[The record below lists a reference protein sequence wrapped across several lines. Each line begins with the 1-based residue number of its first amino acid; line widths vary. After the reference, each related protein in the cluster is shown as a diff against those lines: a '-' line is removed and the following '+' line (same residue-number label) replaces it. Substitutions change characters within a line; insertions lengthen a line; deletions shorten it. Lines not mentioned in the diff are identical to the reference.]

1 MDIRLHLK
9 VLWRWRR
16 LVAVGVVVAVLL
28 SILVTFKVGP
38 GGFEWRSPAT
48 YESTSRTFVTQAGFP
63 WGRTTLPGSD
73 PTQQAVPQPDKPSRS
88 FAPPARFTELA
99 TVYSYLAQSE
109 NVRRLIKPMPQ
120 EGQIQVA
127 TVPNPMTGDPL
138 PLLQIITK
146 SDSAA
151 GARALNRDTI
161 QALRIYLNENVR
173 LNRVP
178 ADERVQLEVLNPPR
192 FAVLTGGRSPTRS
205 IIIALLVLVGTVV
218 AVYVLENLYPSRLQA
233 AASGQGEGPA
243 DPFQDLELD
252 FEPDELWGPLGEI
265 ERPKPTA

>member
-9 VLWRWRR
+9 VLWRWRK
-16 LVAVGVVVAVLL
+16 LVAIGVAVAFLL

-73 PTQQAVPQPDKPSRS
+73 TTQPAVPQPDEPSRS

-99 TVYSYLAQSE
+99 TVYSYLAQSD

-120 EGQIQVA
+120 DGQIQVA

-146 SDSAA
+146 SNSDA

-161 QALRIYLNENVR
+161 QALREYLNENVR

-192 FAVLTGGRSPTRS
+192 LAVLTGGRSMTRS

-218 AVYVLENLYPSRLQA
+218 AVYVLENLYPSRVQA
-233 AASGQGEGPA
+233 AANGQGPGPA

-252 FEPDELWGPLGEI
+252 FEPDELWGPVSEI